1 MKVVLITFFILLHS
15 VLIQAENIDMQIEAI
30 QKAPVA
36 ERFKLMN
43 ALKKRLVK
51 MKEKERLKALSKLRL
66 STKSKHAKKVI
77 DKVEKDTKRIFKQH
91 LENEMES
98 HIENEVENQVQ
109 GYNEDHGGGD
119 DD

>member
-1 MKVVLITFFILLHS
+1 MKAVIIVFFILLQGS
-15 VLIQAENIDMQIEAI
+15 ILLADSIDTQIEVI
-30 QKAPVA
+30 QKAPVS

-51 MKEKERLKALSKLRL
+51 MKEKERLEALSKLRS
-66 STKSKHAKKVI
+66 STKSKSAKKAI
-77 DKVEKDTKRIFKQH
+77 GKVEKDTKRIVRQH
-91 LENEMES
+91 LENEMEN

-109 GYNEDHGGGD
+109 ENNENNEGGD

>member
-1 MKVVLITFFILLHS
+1 MRAMIIVFFILLYGS
-15 VLIQAENIDMQIEAI
+15 VLLADSIDAQIEAI

-43 ALKKRLVK
+43 ALKKRLVR
-51 MKEKERLKALSKLRL
+51 MQEKERLAALSKLRA
-66 STKSKHAKKVI
+66 STKSKSAKKAI
-77 DKVEKDTKRIFKQH
+77 KKVEKDTKRIVKQH

-98 HIENEVENQVQ
+98 HIENEVENQVEQ
-109 GYNEDHGGGD
+109 NNENSEGGD